1 MESLDAIVFE
11 NVTFTYP
18 AARSSALSDISLT
31 VREGEIIL
39 VTGPTSAGKTTLCSC
54 VNGCIPHFY
63 GGELKGKILVKGQ
76 DTCKTTAGILSS
88 KVGLLFQDPFSQLVS
103 ATVEDEVAFG
113 PENLGLPVEEIKNRV
128 DESLHYVRLDKYRDS
143 SPSTLSGGQQQACA
157 LAAIIAMTPDIYVL
171 DEPTSNLDPIG
182 TSMIFNLIKELAE
195 KEKKTIIIVEHKLA
209 QLVDVV
215 HRVIVLK
222 DGRMA
227 VSGEPRAVL
236 GEKAEYL
243 EKLGLHP
250 PRLSLLAQRL
260 QNFGLKLDTVP
271 LTLAESYEVLSKAL
285 KRVKPSV
292 TSSVNPHPDLS
303 QANATG
309 DVIIQV
315 RDLTHQYPDGTLA
328 LKGVS
333 LDIRK
338 GDFIAIIGQN
348 GSGKTTLAKH
358 FNGLLKPTSGSV
370 TVFGLDVAT
379 TPSYSLVARVGY
391 VFQNP
396 NHQLFSTKVSDELA
410 FGCRNVGFNPET
422 TKKRIQEVAHLL
434 ELEKYL
440 DERPYSLSQ
449 GEKQRVAIAA
459 ILAMNPEVLVID
471 EPTTGQDPR
480 RSRDIMDLMKM
491 LHSAGKTIIIITH
504 DMDLV
509 CEYAKQVIVMN
520 DGRTLTQGPPRE
532 VFTKAE
538 ILREAFLAQPVILEL
553 FNLLRRD
560 FPYLPASVLTV
571 DEAVAALKDSIG
583 G

>member
-1 MESLDAIVFE
+1 MESRHAIVFE
-11 NVTFTYP
+11 NVTYTYP
-18 AARSSALSDISLT
+18 AAATPALSDISLS
-31 VREGEIIL
+31 VQEGEIIL
-39 VTGPTSAGKTTLCSC
+39 VTGPTGSGKTTLCSC
-54 VNGCIPHFY
+54 VNGFVPHFF
-63 GGELKGKILVKGQ
+63 GGELKGRILVKGQ
-76 DTCKTTAGILSS
+76 DTRDTTVGVLSS
-88 KVGLLFQDPFSQLVS
+88 RVGLLFQDPFSQLVS

-113 PENLGLPVEEIKNRV
+113 PENLGLPVEEISNRV
-128 DESLHYVRLDKYRDS
+128 DESLRYVRLDKYRNNP
-143 SPSTLSGGQQQACA
+143 PSVLSGGQQQACA
-157 LAAIIAMTPDIYVL
+157 LAAIIAMKPDVYVL

-222 DGRMA
+222 DGRVA
-227 VSGEPRAVL
+227 VSGRPREIL
-236 GEKAEYL
+236 GERAEYL
-243 EKLGLHP
+243 DTLGLHP
-250 PRLSLLAQRL
+250 PRLSLLAQKL
-260 QNFGLKLDTVP
+260 QSYGLKIDTVP
-271 LTLAESYEVLSKAL
+271 VTLDESYEVLSRAL
-285 KRVKPSV
+285 KRESTGASSTYSQLSPSPEA
-292 TSSVNPHPDLS
+292 S
-303 QANATG
+303 ATG
-309 DVIIQV
+309 DAIIQV
-315 RDLTHQYPDGTLA
+315 RGLTYQYPTGTVA

-333 LDIRK
+333 LDIHE

-410 FGCRNVGFNPET
+410 FGCRNMGFSPEI
-422 TKKRIQEVAHLL
+422 TKQRIQETASLL
-434 ELEKYL
+434 EIEKYL
-440 DERPYSLSQ
+440 SERPYSLGQ

-459 ILAMNPEVLVID
+459 ILAMNPDVLVID

-480 RSRDIMDLMKM
+480 RSREIMDLMKK
-491 LHSAGKTIIIITH
+491 LHSAGKTIVIITH

-509 CEYAKQVIVMN
+509 CEYAERVIVMN
-520 DGRTLTQGPPRE
+520 DGRILTEGSPRE
-532 VFTKAE
+532 VFAKAD
-538 ILREAFLAQPVILEL
+538 ILREAFLAQPVVMEL
-553 FNLLRRD
+553 FNRLRKD
-560 FPYLPASVLTV
+560 FPLPESVLTV
-571 DEAVAALKDSIG
+571 DEAVAVLKDRVG